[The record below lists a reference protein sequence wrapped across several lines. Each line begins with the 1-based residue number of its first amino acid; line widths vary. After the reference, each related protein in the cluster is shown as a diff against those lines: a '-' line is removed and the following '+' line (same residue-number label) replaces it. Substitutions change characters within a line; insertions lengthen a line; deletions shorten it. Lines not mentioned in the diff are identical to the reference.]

1 MQAPRRYRSPAEL
14 PPVIP
19 VFPLT
24 GVLLLPRARLPLN
37 IFEPRY
43 LAMVD
48 SAMAGTRLIGMVQPK
63 VPNTEKRTRPQLSDV
78 GCVGRIVEYS
88 ETDDGRYHITL
99 LGLTRFRI
107 AGERESDDPF
117 RQIAADYALYANDF
131 HPESE
136 PALPRDRLIA
146 ALRPYLQER
155 EMQTDW
161 PTINEAPEETL
172 VNALAMLCPFSPAE
186 KQALLEAPHLKARA
200 EALVALLEMANAQSP
215 GGGSGGAGSTL
226 N

>member
-1 MQAPRRYRSPAEL
+1 MQPPRRYRNAADL

-43 LAMVD
+43 LAMID
-48 SAMAGTRLIGMVQPK
+48 AAMSGVRLIGMVQPK
-63 VPNTEKRTRPQLSDV
+63 IPGSEKRSKPELSEI

-88 ETDDGRYHITL
+88 ETDDGRYMVTL
-99 LGLTRFRI
+99 LGLTRFRV
-107 AGERESDDPF
+107 AGEREVDTPY
-117 RQIAADYALYANDF
+117 RQVAADYAAYASDF
-131 HPESE
+131 RQENE
-136 PALPRDRLIA
+136 PGLPRDRLVA

-161 PTINEAPEETL
+161 STIDEAPEETL
-172 VNALAMLCPFSPAE
+172 VNALSMLCPFEPAE
-186 KQALLEAPHLKARA
+186 KQALLEAPTLKART

-215 GGGSGGAGSTL
+215 GSGGTPPHL

>member
-1 MQAPRRYRSPAEL
+1 MQPPRRYRTAADL

-24 GVLLLPRARLPLN
+24 GILLLPRARLPLN
-37 IFEPRY
+37 VFEPRY

-48 SAMAGTRLIGMVQPK
+48 SAMGGSRLIGMVQPK
-63 VPNTEKRTRPQLSDV
+63 IPGSEKRSKPALSDI

-88 ETDDGRYHITL
+88 ETDDGRYLVTL
-99 LGLTRFRI
+99 LGLSRFRI
-107 AGERESDDPF
+107 AGEREAETPF
-117 RQIAADYALYANDF
+117 RQIAAYYSAFAPDF
-131 HPESE
+131 EE
-136 PALPRDRLIA
+136 YKTAAVPRARLIA

-161 PTINEAPEETL
+161 STIDEAPEETL
-172 VNALAMLCPFSPAE
+172 VNALSMLCPFEPAE
-186 KQALLEAPHLKARA
+186 KQALLEAPTLKART
-200 EALVALLEMANAQSP
+200 EALVALLEMANAQATG
-215 GGGSGGAGSTL
+215 GGGSTSHL